1 MNIQGFY
8 EVFAC
13 QVSQPVSPVSS
24 VDSVPWPRV
33 SRSDDVWSLVMSLMI
48 SMWSLCKWS
57 VIGGWVSDKRLPATK
72 RVITGPW
79 WQGNSTQV
87 DRTSLF
93 LIESQIQRLCLITTL
108 DNQSPT
114 TIRVISAPHPQE
126 VVGVRLWECHS
137 VTRGQRKQKTHTLR
151 RVVHY
156 KCDIMSHM
164 QPNPHHA

>member
-13 QVSQPVSPVSS
+13 QVSQPVSPVSG

-93 LIESQIQRLCLITTL
+93 LIESQIQRLCLITAR
-108 DNQSPT
+108 DNLYILHHQRHLHPPPT
-114 TIRVISAPHPQE
+114 EGCGRETVRVSFSHERSEKTENIHFEWGLSITS
-126 VVGVRLWECHS
+126 VS
-137 VTRGQRKQKTHTLR
+137 VT
-151 RVVHY
+151 
-156 KCDIMSHM
+156 
-164 QPNPHHA
+164 

>member
-13 QVSQPVSPVSS
+13 QVSQPVSLVSG

-72 RVITGPW
+72 RVMTGLW
-79 WQGNSTQV
+79 WQGNWTQV

-93 LIESQIQRLCLITTL
+93 LIESEIQRLCLITAR
-108 DNQSPT
+108 DNRHHQRHLRPPPTGGCGRETVRVSFSHERSEKTENTHFDRLCLSHTAQSTPC
-114 TIRVISAPHPQE
+114 I
-126 VVGVRLWECHS
+126 
-137 VTRGQRKQKTHTLR
+137 LR
-151 RVVHY
+151 
-156 KCDIMSHM
+156 
-164 QPNPHHA
+164 